1 MAVIEQVIQEDRLIF
16 RFPAN
21 AMASKY
27 DDWTH
32 YRRQFNGAFGGTKA
46 VDIIYIEGEVG
57 WLIEI
62 KDYRVDC
69 KISAA
74 ELADAVA
81 HKVRDTLAGLVSAKL
96 HAYDQ
101 DEREVARK
109 LLRSPRLR
117 VVLHIEQPEKKS
129 KLRPHAIDLAA
140 VLQKLKALL
149 KSIDPHPSVVSQN
162 TLKAD
167 MQWSVEG

>member
-1 MAVIEQVIQEDRLIF
+1 MAVIEQVIQEDRLTF

-46 VDIIYIEGEVG
+46 VDIIYVDEEVG

-69 KISAA
+69 QISAV

-81 HKVRDTLAGLVSAKL
+81 RKVRDTLAGLVSAKL
-96 HAYDQ
+96 HAADH
-101 DEREVARK
+101 DERRVARK
-109 LLRSPRLR
+109 LLGVRRLR

-129 KLRPHAIDLAA
+129 RLRPNAIEPAV
-140 VLQKLKALL
+140 VLQKLRSLL
-149 KSIDPHPSVVSQN
+149 RSIDPHPSVVGQN

-167 MQWSVEG
+167 MQWTVDG